1 MDKGRGMRTNTD
13 CTSKYMQ
20 FGITEK
26 QRVILGLQREN
37 PGRVS
42 GYTIEDLKCHVKEF
56 GVDLVTNGKLWRLSL
71 EARPKQVCVS
81 NRSLTTVLRMDLR
94 KDKTRETAQKVTRMG
109 YIQNDKGLD

>member
-1 MDKGRGMRTNTD
+1 MDKGKGMRTNTD

-56 GVDLVTNGKLWRLSL
+56 GVYLVTNGKLWRLSL

-94 KDKTRETAQKVTRMG
+94 KTRLERPLRRLLEWVTSKM
-109 YIQNDKGLD
+109 IKA